1 MAEEGESLDARI
13 ARIEQSLERQ
23 AREAQQR
30 NEQTERQN
38 RLMALLLERM
48 DQQVQ
53 PDPPLAAEN
62 QPQEPLP
69 ALPVARAEE
78 LNYRIPDVAP
88 VIGEPVYERFR
99 KQKPPVFEGGPDPV
113 TAENWIKKIQQIVSY
128 MQLSDAERVACAIY
142 QMTFEARSWWEV
154 TVMS

>member
-23 AREAQQR
+23 
-30 NEQTERQN
+30 ERQN

-88 VIGEPVYERFR
+88 VIGERRCY
-99 KQKPPVFEGGPDPV
+99 
-113 TAENWIKKIQQIVSY
+113 S
-128 MQLSDAERVACAIY
+128 
-142 QMTFEARSWWEV
+142 
-154 TVMS
+154 